1 MNKTHLR
8 LITILLALLIAT
20 LTSCTSVDG
29 DNSRVEA
36 TTDTEQ
42 DSNENSTASEAN
54 SEAVTT
60 EIPKSEE
67 LMITSPIGVQYP
79 YVTEAKNYLEAS
91 NANVKDYFKF
101 MKKPCAPI
109 VISWEYPSGMATSFS
124 VEVATKSDFSDS
136 KVIDISADCRSC
148 ELYNLF
154 KSTEYFVKVTAYSE
168 NEILDIAESSF
179 TTTSLGPR
187 VMNING
193 IYNVRD
199 LGGYANTN
207 GETTLQGL
215 IYRGG
220 ALTPA
225 DVYDSLLTEDG
236 KRSMSEKM
244 KIKTEIDLRS
254 PTEAGNLS
262 ESIIPGA
269 SLIYIPLGGYGDAF
283 SDSTVGRQA
292 YRKLFSTLA
301 NENNYPIY
309 YHCTGGADRT
319 GTVSFLLNALL
330 GLDEETLI
338 KDYEFT
344 SFSIYHMRNTKEGD
358 YAPRFK
364 EFRDKLE
371 AFEGDALQKKTE
383 NYLLSIGVTED
394 EIYNIKAIMLGKP
407 TKLTIS
413 APSLFTLNVD
423 ESFDISICGRI
434 KPIALTLNDVEVEF
448 YNTEAG
454 ISVSANDLGF
464 LAKGTH
470 KGSII
475 FENGEKREFVFEFD
489 IFNVFEI
496 DGYLDFDESGCV
508 VVDASN
514 PRVTS
519 SKSFGYGKTVRVRMK
534 SEMASDSHGGIYML
548 IGSYGFLLRGGEF
561 LIAQMSG
568 DGVIGEYARNTGFAF
583 PQTAFNDGE
592 LILYLTVEF
601 VEENPTLTIKV
612 GSGDDLQTFTY
623 IYQTPVQNAIPDSD
637 AKITFAINTSSVSS
651 LTVFSQKGYEEQAK

>member
-1 MNKTHLR
+1 
-8 LITILLALLIAT
+8 
-20 LTSCTSVDG
+20 
-29 DNSRVEA
+29 
-36 TTDTEQ
+36 
-42 DSNENSTASEAN
+42 
-54 SEAVTT
+54 
-60 EIPKSEE
+60 
-67 LMITSPIGVQYP
+67 MITSPIGVQYP

-91 NANVKDYFKF
+91 NANVKNYFKF
-101 MKKPCAPI
+101 MKNPCAPI
-109 VISWEYPSGMATSFS
+109 VICWEYPAGIASAFS
-124 VEVATKSDFSDS
+124 VKISTSSDFSDAF
-136 KVIDISADCRSC
+136 VISVVADCRSC
-148 ELYNLF
+148 ELYNLY
-154 KSTEYFVKVTAYSE
+154 KSTEYFVMVTAYSG

-179 TTTSLGPR
+179 TTASLGPR
-187 VMNING
+187 IMNVNG

-236 KRSMSEKM
+236 KRFMSEEM

-344 SFSIYHMRNTKEGD
+344 SFSIYHIRNTKEGD

-371 AFEGDALQKKTE
+371 AFEGDTLQKKIE

-407 TKLTIS
+407 TKLT
-413 APSLFTLNVD
+413 
-423 ESFDISICGRI
+423 
-434 KPIALTLNDVEVEF
+434 
-448 YNTEAG
+448 
-454 ISVSANDLGF
+454 VSAL
-464 LAKGTH
+464 
-470 KGSII
+470 
-475 FENGEKREFVFEFD
+475 
-489 IFNVFEI
+489 
-496 DGYLDFDESGCV
+496 C
-508 VVDASN
+508 
-514 PRVTS
+514 
-519 SKSFGYGKTVRVRMK
+519 
-534 SEMASDSHGGIYML
+534 
-548 IGSYGFLLRGGEF
+548 LRH
-561 LIAQMSG
+561 LKA
-568 DGVIGEYARNTGFAF
+568 
-583 PQTAFNDGE
+583 
-592 LILYLTVEF
+592 L
-601 VEENPTLTIKV
+601 K
-612 GSGDDLQTFTY
+612 
-623 IYQTPVQNAIPDSD
+623 
-637 AKITFAINTSSVSS
+637 
-651 LTVFSQKGYEEQAK
+651 

>member
-1 MNKTHLR
+1 MEKHYKKTHLR

-60 EIPKSEE
+60 ETPKSEE

-101 MKKPCAPI
+101 MKNPCAPI
-109 VISWEYPSGMATSFS
+109 VIRWEYPSGMATSFS

-136 KVIDISADCRSC
+136 KVIDISADCISC
-148 ELYNLF
+148 ELYNLY

-225 DVYDSLLTEDG
+225 DG
-236 KRSMSEKM
+236 KRFMSEEM

-283 SDSTVGRQA
+283 SDSTVGKQA

-358 YAPRFK
+358 YAPCFK

-371 AFEGDALQKKTE
+371 AFDGDTLQKKTE

-413 APSLFTLNVD
+413 APSLFTLNID
-423 ESFDISICGRI
+423 ESFDISICGKI

-464 LAKGTH
+464 LAKGTY

-514 PRVTS
+514 PRGTGS
-519 SKSFGYGKTVRVRMK
+519 GSFGYGKTVRVRMK

-561 LIAQMSG
+561 RIAQMSG
-568 DGVIGEYARNTGFAF
+568 DGVISEYARNTGFAF

-623 IYQTPVQNAIPDSD
+623 IYQTPVQNAISNSD